1 MMSAP
6 AVPSAVPSSVPAAVR
21 HVPPPVSQTARLRE
35 AAVAIEASFLREML
49 AAAGLGRVP
58 SAFGGGEGEGQ
69 FASFLLEAQARHLA
83 EAGGVGLAESIL
95 RGLTA
100 AAAAGEGGHAR

>member
-6 AVPSAVPSSVPAAVR
+6 AVPSSVFSTVR
-21 HVPPPVSQTARLRE
+21 HVPPPVSQTGPLRE

-69 FASFLLEAQARHLA
+69 FTSFLLEAQARHLA
-83 EAGGVGLAESIL
+83 ETGGIGLAESIL

-100 AAAAGEGGHAR
+100 ASSAGEGGHAR